1 MKLFYSNKSNY
12 DLIGYANAGYL
23 RDPYLFTYE
32 VTTISWRSIKQTI
45 TTTSSNLTEIL
56 AIHKAKRACVWLG
69 SMTHHIR
76 ERYGLSFSE
85 SLPTILS

>member
-32 VTTISWRSIKQTI
+32 VTTIS
-45 TTTSSNLTEIL
+45 
-56 AIHKAKRACVWLG
+56 
-69 SMTHHIR
+69 
-76 ERYGLSFSE
+76 
-85 SLPTILS
+85 